1 MFVARSRAQDVPHKP
16 REETLVKD
24 VVRFSFVLLI
34 ALFAAG
40 CARNEA
46 AEAPPAPPAVQAAKV
61 VSKSITEFDEFT
73 GRFEAVERV
82 EVRPR
87 VSGYITAAR
96 FEQGHEVKAGDILYV
111 IDPRPYQAALKH
123 AQAELTRAR
132 TQLALAASERE
143 RANRLI
149 EKRAISREEFD
160 TRTSGN
166 EQAAANVA
174 AAEAAVDAAALDLSF
189 TQVRAPISGLVGRAE
204 ITAGNLVA
212 AGQTLLTTLV
222 SIDPIYV
229 SFDGDEQVYLKY
241 VGMELRGE
249 RKSSR
254 NTPNPVWAGLA
265 DEQGHP
271 HEGHMV
277 FLDNELDP
285 ATGTIHARGLFENKD
300 RRFTPGM
307 FARVKLIGSGEY
319 NALLIND
326 SAVGT
331 DQSIKFVLR
340 VGAGNKVEY
349 VPVKLGPLVDGLRV
363 VREGLHADDVILVKG
378 LQQVRPGMPV
388 APQLVAMGE
397 PRRGGNTLV
406 AQN

>member
-1 MFVARSRAQDVPHKP
+1 MSRQRFEAQDERQYP
-16 REETLVKD
+16 REEFLVKE
-24 VVRFSFVLLI
+24 VVRLSIVILV

-46 AEAPPAPPAVQAAKV
+46 AEGPAAPPAVQ
-61 VSKSITEFDEFT
+61 VSKVLSKPITEFDEFT

-87 VSGYITAAR
+87 VSGYVTSTH
-96 FEQGHEVKAGDILYV
+96 FEQGHEVKKGDILYV
-111 IDPRPYQAALKH
+111 IDARPYQAKLKQ

-132 TQLALAASERE
+132 TQAALAHSERE
-143 RANRLI
+143 RATRLI
-149 EKRAISREEFD
+149 EKHAISQEEFD
-160 TRTSGN
+160 ERTSGN
-166 EQAAANVA
+166 EQATANVA

-212 AGQTLLTTLV
+212 AGQTLLTTVV

-241 VGMELRGE
+241 VGMDLRGE
-249 RKSSR
+249 CESSR
-254 NTPNPVWAGLA
+254 TAPNPVWVGLA

-285 ATGTIHARGLFENKD
+285 NTGTIHARGLFANKD

-307 FARVKLIGSGEY
+307 FARVKLIGSREY
-319 NALLIND
+319 DALLIND

-331 DQSIKFVLR
+331 DQSIKFVLK

-349 VPVKLGPLVDGLRV
+349 VPVKLGPLIDGLRV
-363 VREGLHADDVILVKG
+363 VREGLKANDVILVKG

-388 APQLVAMGE
+388 TPQLVAMGE